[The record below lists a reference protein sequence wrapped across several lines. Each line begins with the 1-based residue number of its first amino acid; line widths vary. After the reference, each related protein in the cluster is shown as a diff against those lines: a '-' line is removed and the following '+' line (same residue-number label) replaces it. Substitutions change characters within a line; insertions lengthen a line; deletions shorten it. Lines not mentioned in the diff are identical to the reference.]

1 MIGWLFWKESRMV
14 KWIFFFTKWTKN
26 APKNIFFKQFV
37 TSCLQ
42 NKTIFNIEESATGE
56 YNMKS
61 KIFSFNA
68 IITFVLIA
76 FLFGVTEIG
85 FFYISNKVT
94 ADCWENLHQIGKN
107 ADSRLVF
114 VSRSQMGALIN
125 ITDLFTSVETFD
137 NPEVVK
143 YIQEVRVGPL
153 QAPVRVYRRNGY
165 YIYEKGSG
173 TNPKV
178 VGLLNKYFSP
188 SPYIT
193 PVHEDVFRP
202 GVMVAEQ
209 FFPIRHKGEIVG
221 VLAAVIDLHVLP
233 GFFAQ
238 SNVNSEGLNLLILD
252 RRDSLLF
259 VDTFH
264 KKMSKISDYSSRR
277 TKSGYSYEKW
287 VSDVM
292 GKRTSDFA
300 FLRENG
306 EVTFLTALPSLV
318 ENWTMLVAISEDVAL
333 AKALLVRKTFI
344 IISLIELFALIFYLF
359 WMVRD
364 IKKRLESENREYAD
378 ILSTLSGSFDDLFY
392 VNLKDDSFIEFVSHK
407 KFQKL
412 EMKTGKENFFT
423 WAKSKIQ
430 EYCNFEDQE
439 LVLDFLTKSRFAD
452 GLNPG
457 ESLSVE
463 FRLDDQHRK
472 NRYYRLRAHK
482 AVSAHDHVIFT
493 LENVDDEVR
502 KSDMQRQDLER
513 RNRMIASLAADFD
526 CVQYV
531 ELHDAKFDDMAETY
545 RESEM
550 LARIIPGWAA
560 EKTFMLKLDLLLTYV
575 VCDADRE
582 DFLAQTRREVILANL
597 KKQPTYYVN
606 FKALINGKELFYQLK
621 FIADKIG
628 TEKIKGFVIGI
639 HSVDEEIK
647 QQLEIQEKLKR
658 NLEIIDILSEDY
670 TALYYMNFKTLKTGV
685 LSLVND
691 DNTDVRDFISQN
703 DNLMDVFKNF
713 VEELVHP
720 SDRSLLEPYMDLEYV
735 RKTLANQK
743 RINVD
748 FRRNYSGVF
757 KYTRMTIAKAEA
769 VDEEPELVAVGFIEI
784 DEQYRAEAERQENI
798 RRVMTLSDEF
808 ESIYDVNI
816 DDGTYRVSTKSS
828 KHSEEIKGYQAMN
841 LDFFEL
847 NANSIPVVI
856 YEDDREMMS
865 KYMTKQYML
874 DRLEKEM
881 SYFID
886 YRAVIDE
893 KILWYRMKV
902 TRSGNWMNERRMLV
916 GVFNNDENYRK
927 EKAQQEALE
936 QALQMAK
943 SASRAKTTFLNNMSH
958 DIRTP
963 MNAIIGYTRLAKAHL
978 DNSDQIKD
986 YLGKIA
992 QSSDHLLSLIN
1003 DVLDMSRIESG
1014 KMNLN
1019 EKSENLSNIIHML
1032 KDIVQADI
1040 RSRRIEFFVDSA
1052 DVSDEEVVCDKLRLN
1067 QVLLNVLSNAI
1078 KYTPAGGTVSMRIMQ
1093 LGVTDTGYGKYEFR
1107 VKDSGIGM
1115 NAEFLKTIYDPFTR
1129 VTSSTVSG
1137 IQGTGLGM
1145 AITKNIVTMMGGEI
1159 QIQSEENVGTEVIIT
1174 FDFKLGCQ
1182 HKEPERIPEVEG
1194 MRCLVVDDDT
1204 NACRSIVKMLKDIG
1218 MHSEWCASGKEAV
1231 IRAEDSFQDNDLF
1244 GLFLIDWLMPDVNGI
1259 EVARRIRRM
1268 VGDEVPI
1275 LILTAYDWSD
1285 IEEEAKNA
1293 GVSGFVSKPLFF
1305 SDLRKIVSTYCCPH
1319 EEVPVKQEPEVSF
1332 VGKSILLVEDNE
1344 LNCEISREVLE
1355 DFGIKV
1361 SMAEDGSV
1369 ALNMMKKAKP
1379 GDYDLILMDVQ
1390 MPIMDGFEATR
1401 KIRALPDKRIAEI
1414 PIIAMTANAF
1424 AEDCQAAL
1432 DAGMNEHVTKPV
1444 DFDKLKVTLAKFLT

>member
-1 MIGWLFWKESRMV
+1 MIGRLFWKESRMV
-14 KWIFFFTKWTKN
+14 KWIFFFTKWAKI

-42 NKTIFNIEESATGE
+42 NKTIFTIEESATGE

-85 FFYISNKVT
+85 FFYISKRAT
-94 ADCWENLHQIGKN
+94 ADCWENLHQIAKN

-306 EVTFLTALPSLV
+306 DVIFLTALPSLV

-344 IISLIELFALIFYLF
+344 IISLIEIFALIFYLF

-430 EYCNFEDQE
+430 KYCNFEDQE

-621 FIADKIG
+621 FIADRVG

-881 SYFID
+881 SYFVD

-978 DNSDQIKD
+978 DNSEQIKD

-1231 IRAEDSFQDNDLF
+1231 LRAEDSFQDNDLF

>member
-1 MIGWLFWKESRMV
+1 
-14 KWIFFFTKWTKN
+14 
-26 APKNIFFKQFV
+26 
-37 TSCLQ
+37 
-42 NKTIFNIEESATGE
+42 
-56 YNMKS
+56 MKS

-85 FFYISNKVT
+85 FFYISKRVT
-94 ADCWENLHQIGKN
+94 ADCWENLHQIAKN

-143 YIQEVRVGPL
+143 YIQEVRIGPL

-173 TNPKV
+173 SNPKV

-202 GVMVAEQ
+202 GVMVVEQ

-221 VLAAVIDLHVLP
+221 VLAAVVDLHVLP

-238 SNVNSEGLNLLILD
+238 SNVNSDGLNLLILD

-264 KKMSKISDYSSRR
+264 KKMSKITDYASRKTER
-277 TKSGYSYEKW
+277 GYSYEKW
-287 VSDVM
+287 VSDISA
-292 GKRTSDFA
+292 KRTSDFA

-306 EVTFLTALPSLV
+306 DVIFLTALPSLV

-333 AKALLVRKTFI
+333 AKALLVRKTFV
-344 IISLIELFALIFYLF
+344 IISLIEIFALIFYLF

-392 VNLKDDSFIEFVSHK
+392 VNLKDDQWEQYTYSNDNCGTEYST
-407 KFQKL
+407 
-412 EMKTGKENFFT
+412 E
-423 WAKSKIQ
+423 WAKAKIQ

-575 VCDADRE
+575 VCDTDRE

-621 FIADKIG
+621 FIADKVG
-628 TEKIKGFVIGI
+628 NEKIKGFVIGI

-691 DNTDVRDFISQN
+691 ENADVRDFISQN
-703 DNLMDVFKNF
+703 DNLIDLFKNF
-713 VEELVHP
+713 VTELVHP
-720 SDRSLLEPYMDLEYV
+720 SDRELLEPYMDLEYV
-735 RKTLANQK
+735 RKCLANQK

-748 FRRNYSGVF
+748 FRRNYSGVY

-769 VDEEPELVAVGFIEI
+769 VNEEPELVAVGFIEI

-841 LDFFEL
+841 QDFFAL
-847 NANSIPVVI
+847 NTNSIPAVI

-1052 DVSDEEVVCDKLRLN
+1052 DVSDEEVICDKLRLN

-1159 QIQSEENVGTEVIIT
+1159 QIQSEENVGTEVVIT

-1218 MHSEWCASGKEAV
+1218 MHSEWCVSGKEAV
-1231 IRAEDSFQDNDLF
+1231 LRAEDSFQDNDLF

-1268 VGDEVPI
+1268 VGEDVPI

-1361 SMAEDGSV
+1361 HMAEDGSV

>member
-1 MIGWLFWKESRMV
+1 
-14 KWIFFFTKWTKN
+14 
-26 APKNIFFKQFV
+26 
-37 TSCLQ
+37 
-42 NKTIFNIEESATGE
+42 
-56 YNMKS
+56 MKS

-68 IITFVLIA
+68 IITIALIA

-85 FFYISNKVT
+85 FFYISNRVT
-94 ADCWENLHQIGKN
+94 ADCWESLHQTGRN

-114 VSRSQMGALIN
+114 VYRSQMGALIN
-125 ITDLFTSVETFD
+125 ITDLFTSVEAFS
-137 NPEVVK
+137 NPEVVN
-143 YIQEVRVGPL
+143 YLQEVRVGPL
-153 QAPVRVYRRNGY
+153 QAPVRVYRRNGD
-165 YIYEKGSG
+165 YIYEKGG
-173 TNPKV
+173 GNNPKV
-178 VGLLNKYFSP
+178 AGLLNKYFSP

-202 GVMVAEQ
+202 GVMVVEQ

-221 VLAAVIDLHVLP
+221 VLAAVVDLHVLP

-238 SNVNSEGLNLLILD
+238 SNASDNGLDLLILD

-259 VDTFH
+259 MDTFN
-264 KKMSKISDYSSRR
+264 KKMSKITEFSTRKTKRGYQYDRWISDI
-277 TKSGYSYEKW
+277 
-287 VSDVM
+287 M
-292 GKRTSDFA
+292 AKRTSDFA
-300 FLRENG
+300 FVRENG
-306 EVTFLTALPSLV
+306 DVIFLSSIPSLV
-318 ENWTMLVAISEDVAL
+318 ENWTMLVAINEDRAL
-333 AKALLVRKTFI
+333 AKALLVQKVFV
-344 IISLIELFALIFYLF
+344 IISLIEILALALYLF
-359 WMVRD
+359 WMIRD
-364 IKKRLESENREYAD
+364 IKKRLESENREYSD

-392 VNLKDDSFIEFVSHK
+392 VNMKDDSYIEFVSHK

-430 EYCNFEDQE
+430 EYCKFEDQE
-439 LVLDFLTKSRFAD
+439 LVLDFLTKSRFAED
-452 GLNPG
+452 LSPG
-457 ESLSVE
+457 DSLSVE
-463 FRLDDQHRK
+463 FRLNDQHGHNK
-472 NRYYRLRAHK
+472 YYRLRAHK

-493 LENVDDEVR
+493 LENVDDEIR
-502 KSDMQRQDLER
+502 KSDQQRQDLER

-531 ELHDAKFDDMAETY
+531 EVQDKKEDDAADTY
-545 RESEM
+545 RESEK
-550 LARIIPGWAA
+550 LKRLIPGWDS
-560 EKTFMLKLDLLLTYV
+560 EKSFKHRLDLLLTYI
-575 VCDADRE
+575 VCDSDRE
-582 DFLAQTRREVILANL
+582 SFLAQTRREVILSNL
-597 KKQPTYYVN
+597 KKQSTYYVN
-606 FKALINGKELFYQLK
+606 FKALLNGQELFYQLK
-621 FIADKIG
+621 FIADKVG
-628 TEKIKGFVIGI
+628 TKIKGFVIGL

-670 TALYYMNFKTLKTGV
+670 TALYYVNLKTMQTGV
-685 LSLVND
+685 LSL
-691 DNTDVRDFISQN
+691 S
-703 DNLMDVFKNF
+703 NF
-713 VEELVHP
+713 VKPDMGAIITESGDLLESYRRFVAELVHP
-720 SDRSLLEPYMDLEYV
+720 DDRRLLEPYMDLSYLRE
-735 RKTLANQK
+735 RLSTQK
-743 RINVD
+743 RINID
-748 FRRNYSGVF
+748 FRRNYSGVY
-757 KYTRMTIAKAEA
+757 KYTRLTVAKAEA
-769 VDEEPELVAVGFIEI
+769 VDVEPELVALGFIEI
-784 DEQYRAEAERQENI
+784 DAQYRAEAERQENI
-798 RRVMTLSDEF
+798 RRIMTLSDEF
-808 ESIYDVNI
+808 DSIYDVNI
-816 DDGTYRVSTKSS
+816 DTGTYTCSTKNGD
-828 KHSEEIKGYQAMN
+828 HAEEIKGYQMMN
-841 LDFFEL
+841 QDFFQL
-847 NANSIPVVI
+847 NANSIPKVI
-856 YEDDREMMS
+856 YRDDQEMML
-865 KYMTKQYML
+865 KCMTKQDML

-886 YRAVIDE
+886 YRCVIDNR
-893 KILWYRMKV
+893 ILWYRMKV
-902 TRSGNWMNERRMLV
+902 TRSGNWMKERRMLV
-916 GVFNNDENYRK
+916 GVYNNDENHRK

-963 MNAIIGYTRLAKAHL
+963 MNAIIGYTKLAKAHL

-1040 RSRRIEFFVDSA
+1040 RSRKIDFFVDSA
-1052 DVSDEEVVCDKLRLN
+1052 DVSDEEVICDKLRLN

-1078 KYTPAGGTVSMRIMQ
+1078 KYTPAGGIVSMRILQ
-1093 LGVTDTGYGKYEFR
+1093 IGVTDSGYGKYEFR
-1107 VKDSGIGM
+1107 IKDTGIGM

-1129 VTSSTVSG
+1129 VKSSTVSG

-1145 AITKNIVTMMGGEI
+1145 AITKNIVTMMGGDIEI
-1159 QIQSEENVGTEVIIT
+1159 TSEENVGTEVVIS
-1174 FDFKLGCQ
+1174 FDFKLGKQ
-1182 HKEPERIPEVEG
+1182 HMEPEHIPEVEG

-1204 NACRSIVKMLKDIG
+1204 NACRSIVKMLKDLG
-1218 MHSEWCASGKEAV
+1218 MHLEWCSSGKEAV
-1231 IRAEDSFQDNDLF
+1231 LRTEDSLQDNDMF
-1244 GLFLIDWLMPDVNGI
+1244 GMFFIDWLMPDVNGI

-1268 VGDEVPI
+1268 VGENVPI
-1275 LILTAYDWSD
+1275 LILTAYDWAD

-1293 GVSGFVSKPLFF
+1293 GVTGFVSKPVFL
-1305 SDLRKIVSTYCCPH
+1305 SDLRKTIAKYCCTH
-1319 EEVPVKQEPEVSF
+1319 DEVVVKNDPEVCF

-1355 DFGIKV
+1355 DLGIEV

-1390 MPIMDGFEATR
+1390 MPIMDGYEATR
-1401 KIRALPDKRIAEI
+1401 RIRALPNKKIADI
-1414 PIIAMTANAF
+1414 PIVAMTANAF

-1444 DFDKLKVTLAKFLT
+1444 DFDKLKVILAKFLA

>member
-1 MIGWLFWKESRMV
+1 
-14 KWIFFFTKWTKN
+14 
-26 APKNIFFKQFV
+26 
-37 TSCLQ
+37 
-42 NKTIFNIEESATGE
+42 
-56 YNMKS
+56 MKS
-61 KIFSFNA
+61 KIFSLNA
-68 IITFVLIA
+68 IITFALIA

-85 FFYISNKVT
+85 FFYITSKVT
-94 ADCWENLHQIGKN
+94 EDCWENLHQTGRN

-114 VSRSQMGALIN
+114 VYRSQMGALIN

-143 YIQEVRVGPL
+143 YIQEVRIGPL

-173 TNPKV
+173 NNPKV
-178 VGLLNKYFSP
+178 AGLLNKYFSP

-238 SNVNSEGLNLLILD
+238 SNASDNGLNLLILD

-259 VDTFH
+259 MDTFH
-264 KKMSKISDYSSRR
+264 KKMSKITDYSSR
-277 TKSGYSYEKW
+277 KPKYGYHYDKW
-287 VSDVM
+287 ISDM
-292 GKRTSDFA
+292 MAKRVSDFA

-306 EVTFLTALPSLV
+306 EVIFLSSIPSLV
-318 ENWTMLVAISEDVAL
+318 ENWTMLVAIDEDRAL
-333 AKALLVRKTFI
+333 AKALLVRKVFI
-344 IISLIELFALIFYLF
+344 ILSLIEILALALYLF
-359 WMVRD
+359 WMIRD
-364 IKKRLESENREYAD
+364 VKKRLESENREYSD

-392 VNLKDDSFIEFVSHK
+392 VNMKDDSYVEFVSHK

-412 EMKTGKENFFT
+412 EMKTGKDNFFT

-439 LVLDFLTKSRFAD
+439 LVVDFLTKSRFVE
-452 GLNPG
+452 GLDPG
-457 ESLSVE
+457 DSLSVE
-463 FRLDDQHRK
+463 FRLNDQRG
-472 NRYYRLRAHK
+472 RSEYYRMRAHK
-482 AVSAHDHVIFT
+482 AVSANDHVIFT
-493 LENVDDEVR
+493 LENVDDEIR
-502 KSDMQRQDLER
+502 KSDQQRQDLER

-531 ELHDAKFDDMAETY
+531 EVQEKKVDDIADTY
-545 RESEM
+545 RESEK
-550 LARIIPGWAA
+550 LKRLIPGWDT
-560 EKTFMLKLDLLLTYV
+560 EKVFKHRLDLLLTYIV
-575 VCDADRE
+575 SDSDRE
-582 DFLAQTRREVILANL
+582 SFLAQTRREVILANL
-597 KKQPTYYVN
+597 KKQSTYYVN
-606 FKALINGKELFYQLK
+606 FKAVMNGKELFYQLK
-621 FIADKIG
+621 FIADKVG
-628 TEKIKGFVIGI
+628 SKIKGFVIGL

-647 QQLEIQEKLKR
+647 QQLEIQENLKR

-670 TALYYMNFKTLKTGV
+670 TALYYVNLKTMQTGV
-685 LSLVND
+685 LSFSNYVQPDMGVIMAESND
-691 DNTDVRDFISQN
+691 LFVSFRRFIN
-703 DNLMDVFKNF
+703 
-713 VEELVHP
+713 ELVYP
-720 SDRSLLEPYMDLEYV
+720 ADRGLLEPYLDLSYLREQLS
-735 RKTLANQK
+735 TQK
-743 RINVD
+743 RINID
-748 FRRNYSGVF
+748 FRRNYSGVY
-757 KYTRMTIAKAEA
+757 KYTRLTIAKAEA
-769 VDEEPELVAVGFIEI
+769 VDIEPELVALGFIEI
-784 DEQYRAEAERQENI
+784 DAQYRAEAERQENI
-798 RRVMTLSDEF
+798 RRIMTLSDEF

-816 DDGTYRVSTKSS
+816 DTGTYTCSTKGG
-828 KHSEEIKGYQAMN
+828 KHTEEIKGYQAMN
-841 LDFFEL
+841 SDFFQL
-847 NANSIPVVI
+847 NANSIPKVI
-856 YEDDREMMS
+856 YEDDQEMML

-886 YRAVIDE
+886 YRAILDD
-893 KILWYRMKV
+893 KIIWYRMKV
-902 TRSGNWMNERRMLV
+902 TRSGDWMNERRMLV
-916 GVFNNDENYRK
+916 GVFNNDENHRK

-963 MNAIIGYTRLAKAHL
+963 MNAIIGYTKLAKAHL

-1019 EKSENLSNIIHML
+1019 EKTENLSSIIHML

-1040 RSRRIEFFVDSA
+1040 RSRKVEFFVDSA
-1052 DVSDEEVVCDKLRLN
+1052 DVNDEEVICDKLRLN

-1078 KYTPAGGTVSMRIMQ
+1078 KYTPAGGTVSMRILQ
-1093 LGVTDTGYGKYEFR
+1093 IGVTDSGYGKYEFR
-1107 VKDSGIGM
+1107 VKDTGIGM

-1129 VTSSTVSG
+1129 VKSSTVSG

-1159 QIQSEENVGTEVIIT
+1159 EIQSEENVGTEVVIT
-1174 FDFKLGCQ
+1174 FDFKLGKQ
-1182 HKEPERIPEVEG
+1182 HVEPERIPEVDG
-1194 MRCLVVDDDT
+1194 LRCLVVDDDT
-1204 NACRSIVKMLKDIG
+1204 NACRSIVKMLKDLG
-1218 MHSEWCASGKEAV
+1218 MHMEWCSSGKEAV
-1231 IRAEDSFQDNDLF
+1231 LRTEDSLQDKDLF
-1244 GLFLIDWLMPDVNGI
+1244 GMFFIDWLMPDVNGI

-1268 VGDEVPI
+1268 VGDDVPI

-1285 IEEEAKNA
+1285 IEEEARNA
-1293 GVSGFVSKPLFF
+1293 GVTGFVSKPVFF
-1305 SDLRKIVSTYCCPH
+1305 SDLRKVISTYCCPH
-1319 EEVPVKQEPEVSF
+1319 DEAPVKSDPEVNF

-1344 LNCEISREVLE
+1344 LNCEISREMLE
-1355 DFGIKV
+1355 DLGIKV
-1361 SMAEDGSV
+1361 SLAEDGSV
-1369 ALNMMKKAKP
+1369 ALNMMKKAKR
-1379 GDYDLILMDVQ
+1379 GDFDLILMDVQ
-1390 MPIMDGFEATR
+1390 MPIMDGYEATR
-1401 KIRALPDKRIAEI
+1401 RIRALPNKFIADI

>member
-1 MIGWLFWKESRMV
+1 MV
-14 KWIFFFTKWTKN
+14 KWIFFFTKWAKS

-292 GKRTSDFA
+292 GKRTADFA

-412 EMKTGKENFFT
+412 EMKTGKEDFFT
-423 WAKSKIQ
+423 WAKAKIQ

-463 FRLDDQHRK
+463 FRLDEQHRK

-531 ELHDAKFDDMAETY
+531 ELHDVKFDDMAETY

-621 FIADKIG
+621 FIADRVG

-685 LSLVND
+685 LSLVHD

-816 DDGTYRVSTKSS
+816 DDGTYRVSTKNS

-1231 IRAEDSFQDNDLF
+1231 LRAEDSFQDNDLF
-1244 GLFLIDWLMPDVNGI
+1244 GMFLIDWLMPDVNGI

>member
-1 MIGWLFWKESRMV
+1 M
-14 KWIFFFTKWTKN
+14 
-26 APKNIFFKQFV
+26 
-37 TSCLQ
+37 
-42 NKTIFNIEESATGE
+42 
-56 YNMKS
+56 
-61 KIFSFNA
+61 
-68 IITFVLIA
+68 
-76 FLFGVTEIG
+76 
-85 FFYISNKVT
+85 
-94 ADCWENLHQIGKN
+94 
-107 ADSRLVF
+107 
-114 VSRSQMGALIN
+114 
-125 ITDLFTSVETFD
+125 
-137 NPEVVK
+137 
-143 YIQEVRVGPL
+143 
-153 QAPVRVYRRNGY
+153 
-165 YIYEKGSG
+165 
-173 TNPKV
+173 
-178 VGLLNKYFSP
+178 
-188 SPYIT
+188 
-193 PVHEDVFRP
+193 
-202 GVMVAEQ
+202 
-209 FFPIRHKGEIVG
+209 
-221 VLAAVIDLHVLP
+221 
-233 GFFAQ
+233 
-238 SNVNSEGLNLLILD
+238 
-252 RRDSLLF
+252 
-259 VDTFH
+259 
-264 KKMSKISDYSSRR
+264 
-277 TKSGYSYEKW
+277 
-287 VSDVM
+287 
-292 GKRTSDFA
+292 
-300 FLRENG
+300 
-306 EVTFLTALPSLV
+306 
-318 ENWTMLVAISEDVAL
+318 
-333 AKALLVRKTFI
+333 
-344 IISLIELFALIFYLF
+344 
-359 WMVRD
+359 
-364 IKKRLESENREYAD
+364 
-378 ILSTLSGSFDDLFY
+378 
-392 VNLKDDSFIEFVSHK
+392 
-407 KFQKL
+407 
-412 EMKTGKENFFT
+412 
-423 WAKSKIQ
+423 
-430 EYCNFEDQE
+430 
-439 LVLDFLTKSRFAD
+439 
-452 GLNPG
+452 
-457 ESLSVE
+457 
-463 FRLDDQHRK
+463 
-472 NRYYRLRAHK
+472 
-482 AVSAHDHVIFT
+482 
-493 LENVDDEVR
+493 
-502 KSDMQRQDLER
+502 
-513 RNRMIASLAADFD
+513 
-526 CVQYV
+526 
-531 ELHDAKFDDMAETY
+531 
-545 RESEM
+545 
-550 LARIIPGWAA
+550 
-560 EKTFMLKLDLLLTYV
+560 LTYV

-621 FIADKIG
+621 FIADRVG

-1231 IRAEDSFQDNDLF
+1231 LRAEDSFQDNDLF
-1244 GLFLIDWLMPDVNGI
+1244 GMFLIDWLMPDVNGI

>member
-1 MIGWLFWKESRMV
+1 
-14 KWIFFFTKWTKN
+14 
-26 APKNIFFKQFV
+26 
-37 TSCLQ
+37 
-42 NKTIFNIEESATGE
+42 
-56 YNMKS
+56 MKS

-292 GKRTSDFA
+292 GKRTADFA

-333 AKALLVRKTFI
+333 AKALLVRKTFV

-531 ELHDAKFDDMAETY
+531 ELHDVKFDDMAETY

-621 FIADKIG
+621 FIADRVG

-685 LSLVND
+685 LSLAHD
-691 DNTDVRDFISQN
+691 DNADVRDFISQN

-713 VEELVHP
+713 VEELVYP

-1231 IRAEDSFQDNDLF
+1231 LRAEDSFQDNDLF
-1244 GLFLIDWLMPDVNGI
+1244 GMFLIDWLMPDVNGI

>member
-1 MIGWLFWKESRMV
+1 
-14 KWIFFFTKWTKN
+14 
-26 APKNIFFKQFV
+26 
-37 TSCLQ
+37 
-42 NKTIFNIEESATGE
+42 
-56 YNMKS
+56 MKS

-412 EMKTGKENFFT
+412 EMKTGKEDFFT

-531 ELHDAKFDDMAETY
+531 ELHDVKFDDMAETY

-621 FIADKIG
+621 FIADRVG

-713 VEELVHP
+713 VEELVYP

-816 DDGTYRVSTKSS
+816 DDGTYRVSTKNS

-1231 IRAEDSFQDNDLF
+1231 LRAEDSFQDNDLF
-1244 GLFLIDWLMPDVNGI
+1244 GMFLIDWLMPDVNGI

>member
-1 MIGWLFWKESRMV
+1 
-14 KWIFFFTKWTKN
+14 
-26 APKNIFFKQFV
+26 
-37 TSCLQ
+37 
-42 NKTIFNIEESATGE
+42 
-56 YNMKS
+56 MKS

-68 IITFVLIA
+68 IITIVLIA

-85 FFYISNKVT
+85 FFYISNRVT
-94 ADCWENLHQIGKN
+94 ADCWENLHQIGRN

-238 SNVNSEGLNLLILD
+238 SNVNSNGLDLLILD

-264 KKMSKISDYSSRR
+264 KKMSKISDYSSRK
-277 TKSGYSYEKW
+277 TKSGYSYDKW
-287 VSDVM
+287 ISDVM
-292 GKRTSDFA
+292 AKRVSDFV
-300 FLRENG
+300 FTRENG
-306 EVTFLTALPSLV
+306 EVIFLTAMPSLV
-318 ENWTMLVAISEDVAL
+318 ENWTMLVAITEDVAL
-333 AKALLVRKTFI
+333 AKAMLVRKTFI
-344 IISLIELFALIFYLF
+344 IISVIELLALILYLF

-364 IKKRLESENREYAD
+364 IKKRLESENREYSD

-412 EMKTGKENFFT
+412 EVRPGKENFFT

-430 EYCNFEDQE
+430 EYCYFEDQE
-439 LVLDFLTKSRFAD
+439 LVQDFLIKSRFAD

-457 ESLSVE
+457 DSLSVE
-463 FRLDDQHRK
+463 FRLDDQHGK
-472 NRYYRLRAHK
+472 NRYYRMRAHK
-482 AVSAHDHVIFT
+482 AVSAYDHVIFT
-493 LENVDDEVR
+493 IENVDEEIR
-502 KSDMQRQDLER
+502 RSDKQRQDLER

-531 ELHDAKFDDMAETY
+531 ELQETKFDDVAETY
-545 RESEM
+545 RESES
-550 LARIIPGWAA
+550 LSRVIPGWAA
-560 EKTFMLKLDLLLTYV
+560 EKSFMVKLDLLLTYF
-575 VCDADRE
+575 VCDNDRE
-582 DFLAQTRREVILANL
+582 AFLAQTRREVILANL
-597 KKQPTYYVN
+597 KKQSTYYVN
-606 FKALINGKELFYQLK
+606 FKAVMNGKELFYQLK
-621 FIADKIG
+621 FIADRVG
-628 TEKIKGFVIGI
+628 TEKVKGFVIGL

-685 LSLVND
+685 LSLDD
-691 DNTDVRDFISQN
+691 DNHSEIRDFISQN
-703 DNLMDVFKNF
+703 GDLMDTFKQF
-713 VEELVHP
+713 VAELVHP
-720 SDRSLLEPYMDLEYV
+720 DDRSLLEPYKDMDYIRES
-735 RKTLANQK
+735 LAHQK

-748 FRRNYSGVF
+748 FRRNYSGVYM
-757 KYTRMTIAKAEA
+757 YTRMTIAKAEA

-798 RRVMTLSDEF
+798 RRIMTLSDEF
-808 ESIYDVNI
+808 DSIYDVNL
-816 DDGTYRVSTKSS
+816 DNGTYRVSTKNGL
-828 KHSEEIKGYQAMN
+828 HSDEIKGYQAMN
-841 LDFFEL
+841 SDFFQL
-847 NANSIPVVI
+847 NANSIPMVI
-856 YEDDREMMS
+856 YKDDREMMS
-865 KYMTKQYML
+865 TSMTKQYML

-886 YRAVIDE
+886 YRCVIDE

-916 GVFNNDENYRK
+916 GVFNNDENHRK

-963 MNAIIGYTRLAKAHL
+963 MNAIIGYTRLAKAHM
-978 DNSDQIKD
+978 DNKDQIKD

-1040 RSRRIEFFVDSA
+1040 RSRRIEFYVDSA

-1093 LGVTDTGYGKYEFR
+1093 IGVTDSGYGKYEFR

-1145 AITKNIVTMMGGEI
+1145 AITKNIVTMMGGDI
-1159 QIQSEENVGTEVIIT
+1159 QIQSEENVGTEVVIT
-1174 FDFKLGCQ
+1174 FDFKLGKQ
-1182 HKEPERIPEVEG
+1182 HKAPERIPEVDG

-1218 MHSEWCASGKEAV
+1218 MHSEWCSSGKEAV
-1231 IRAEDSFQDNDLF
+1231 LRTEDSFQDKDFF
-1244 GLFLIDWLMPDVNGI
+1244 GMFLIDWLMPDVNGI

-1268 VGDEVPI
+1268 VGENVPI

-1293 GVSGFVSKPLFF
+1293 GVTGFVSKPLFF

-1319 EEVPVKQEPEVSF
+1319 DEVPVKKEPEVNF

-1355 DFGIKV
+1355 DFGIEV

-1390 MPIMDGFEATR
+1390 MPIMDGYEATR
-1401 KIRALPDKRIAEI
+1401 RIRALPNKKIAEI
-1414 PIIAMTANAF
+1414 PIVAMTANAF

-1444 DFDKLKVTLAKFLT
+1444 DFDKLKVILAKFLT

>member
-1 MIGWLFWKESRMV
+1 
-14 KWIFFFTKWTKN
+14 
-26 APKNIFFKQFV
+26 
-37 TSCLQ
+37 
-42 NKTIFNIEESATGE
+42 
-56 YNMKS
+56 MKS

-94 ADCWENLHQIGKN
+94 ADCWENLHQIAKN

-143 YIQEVRVGPL
+143 YIQEVRIGPL

-173 TNPKV
+173 SNPKV

-202 GVMVAEQ
+202 GVMVVEQ

-221 VLAAVIDLHVLP
+221 VLAAVVDLHVLP

-238 SNVNSEGLNLLILD
+238 SNVNSDGLNLLILD

-264 KKMSKISDYSSRR
+264 KKMSKITDYASRKTER
-277 TKSGYSYEKW
+277 GYSYEKW
-287 VSDVM
+287 LSDISA
-292 GKRTSDFA
+292 KRTSDFA

-306 EVTFLTALPSLV
+306 DVIFLTALPSLV

-333 AKALLVRKTFI
+333 AKALLVRKTFV
-344 IISLIELFALIFYLF
+344 IISLIEIFALIFYLF

-412 EMKTGKENFFT
+412 EMKTGRENFFT
-423 WAKSKIQ
+423 WAKAKIQ

-482 AVSAHDHVIFT
+482 AVSAYDHVIFT

-502 KSDMQRQDLER
+502 RSDMQRQDLER

-575 VCDADRE
+575 VCDTDRE

-691 DNTDVRDFISQN
+691 ENADVRDFISQN
-703 DNLMDVFKNF
+703 DNLIDVFKNF
-713 VEELVHP
+713 VTELVHP
-720 SDRSLLEPYMDLEYV
+720 SDRELLEPYMDLEYV
-735 RKTLANQK
+735 RKCLANQK

-881 SYFID
+881 SYFVD

-1052 DVSDEEVVCDKLRLN
+1052 DVSDEEVICDKLRLN

-1159 QIQSEENVGTEVIIT
+1159 QIQSEENVGTEVVIT

-1231 IRAEDSFQDNDLF
+1231 LRAEDSFQDNDLF

-1268 VGDEVPI
+1268 VGEDVPI

-1361 SMAEDGSV
+1361 HMAEDGSV

>member
-1 MIGWLFWKESRMV
+1 
-14 KWIFFFTKWTKN
+14 
-26 APKNIFFKQFV
+26 
-37 TSCLQ
+37 
-42 NKTIFNIEESATGE
+42 
-56 YNMKS
+56 MKS

-85 FFYISNKVT
+85 FFYISKRVT
-94 ADCWENLHQIGKN
+94 ADCWENLHQIAKN

-143 YIQEVRVGPL
+143 YIQEVRIGPL

-173 TNPKV
+173 SNPKV

-202 GVMVAEQ
+202 GVMVVEQ

-221 VLAAVIDLHVLP
+221 VLAAVVDLHVLP

-238 SNVNSEGLNLLILD
+238 SNVNSDGLNLLILD

-264 KKMSKISDYSSRR
+264 KKMSKITDYASRKTER
-277 TKSGYSYEKW
+277 GYSYEKW
-287 VSDVM
+287 VSDISA
-292 GKRTSDFA
+292 KRTSDFA

-306 EVTFLTALPSLV
+306 DVIFLTALPSLV

-333 AKALLVRKTFI
+333 AKALLVRKTFV
-344 IISLIELFALIFYLF
+344 IISLIEIFALIFYLF

-412 EMKTGKENFFT
+412 EMKTGKEDFFT
-423 WAKSKIQ
+423 WAKAKIQ

-463 FRLDDQHRK
+463 FRLDDRHRK

-502 KSDMQRQDLER
+502 RSDMQRQDLER

-575 VCDADRE
+575 VCDTDRE

-621 FIADKIG
+621 FIADKVG
-628 TEKIKGFVIGI
+628 NEKIKGFVIGI

-691 DNTDVRDFISQN
+691 ENADVRDFISQN
-703 DNLMDVFKNF
+703 DNLIDLFKNF
-713 VEELVHP
+713 VTELVHP
-720 SDRSLLEPYMDLEYV
+720 SDRELLEPYMDLEYV
-735 RKTLANQK
+735 RKCLANQK

-748 FRRNYSGVF
+748 FRRNYSGVY

-769 VDEEPELVAVGFIEI
+769 VNEEPELVAVGFIEI

-841 LDFFEL
+841 QDFFAL
-847 NANSIPVVI
+847 NTNSIPAVI

-1052 DVSDEEVVCDKLRLN
+1052 DVSDEEVICDKLRLN

-1159 QIQSEENVGTEVIIT
+1159 QIQSEENVGTEVVIT

-1218 MHSEWCASGKEAV
+1218 MHSEWCVSGKEAV
-1231 IRAEDSFQDNDLF
+1231 LRAEDSFQDNDLF

-1268 VGDEVPI
+1268 VGEDVPI

-1361 SMAEDGSV
+1361 HMAEDGSV

>member
-1 MIGWLFWKESRMV
+1 
-14 KWIFFFTKWTKN
+14 
-26 APKNIFFKQFV
+26 
-37 TSCLQ
+37 
-42 NKTIFNIEESATGE
+42 
-56 YNMKS
+56 MKS

-85 FFYISNKVT
+85 FFYISKRVT
-94 ADCWENLHQIGKN
+94 ADCWENLHQIAKN

-143 YIQEVRVGPL
+143 YIQEVRIGPL

-173 TNPKV
+173 SNPKV

-202 GVMVAEQ
+202 GVMVVEQ

-221 VLAAVIDLHVLP
+221 VLAAVVDLHVLP

-238 SNVNSEGLNLLILD
+238 SNVNSDGLNLLILD

-264 KKMSKISDYSSRR
+264 KKMSKITDYASRKTER
-277 TKSGYSYEKW
+277 GYSYEKW
-287 VSDVM
+287 VSDISA
-292 GKRTSDFA
+292 KRTSDFA

-306 EVTFLTALPSLV
+306 DVIFLTALPSLV

-333 AKALLVRKTFI
+333 AKALLVRKTFV
-344 IISLIELFALIFYLF
+344 IISLIEIFALIFYLF

-412 EMKTGKENFFT
+412 EMKTGRENFFT
-423 WAKSKIQ
+423 WAKAKIQ

-575 VCDADRE
+575 VCDTDRE

-621 FIADKIG
+621 FIADKVG
-628 TEKIKGFVIGI
+628 NEKIKGFVIGI

-691 DNTDVRDFISQN
+691 ENADVRDFISQN
-703 DNLMDVFKNF
+703 DNLIDLFKNF
-713 VEELVHP
+713 VTELVHP
-720 SDRSLLEPYMDLEYV
+720 SDRELLEPYMDLEYV
-735 RKTLANQK
+735 RKCLANQK

-748 FRRNYSGVF
+748 FRRNYSGVY

-769 VDEEPELVAVGFIEI
+769 VNEEPELVAVGFIEI

-841 LDFFEL
+841 QDFFAL
-847 NANSIPVVI
+847 NTNSIPAVI

-1052 DVSDEEVVCDKLRLN
+1052 DVSDEEVICDKLRLN

-1159 QIQSEENVGTEVIIT
+1159 QIQSEENVGTEVVIT

-1218 MHSEWCASGKEAV
+1218 MHSEWCVSGKEAV
-1231 IRAEDSFQDNDLF
+1231 LRAEDSFQDNDLF

-1268 VGDEVPI
+1268 VGEDVPI

-1361 SMAEDGSV
+1361 HMAEDGSV

>member
-1 MIGWLFWKESRMV
+1 
-14 KWIFFFTKWTKN
+14 
-26 APKNIFFKQFV
+26 
-37 TSCLQ
+37 
-42 NKTIFNIEESATGE
+42 
-56 YNMKS
+56 MKS

-264 KKMSKISDYSSRR
+264 KKMSKISDYSSRK

-531 ELHDAKFDDMAETY
+531 ELHDVKFDDMAETY

-621 FIADKIG
+621 FIADRVG
-628 TEKIKGFVIGI
+628 TEKVKGFVIGI

-685 LSLVND
+685 LSLVHD

-1231 IRAEDSFQDNDLF
+1231 LRAEDSFQDNDLF
-1244 GLFLIDWLMPDVNGI
+1244 GMFLIDWLMPDVNGI

-1361 SMAEDGSV
+1361 HMAEDGSV

>member
-1268 VGDEVPI
+1268 VGEDVPI

>member
-1 MIGWLFWKESRMV
+1 
-14 KWIFFFTKWTKN
+14 
-26 APKNIFFKQFV
+26 
-37 TSCLQ
+37 
-42 NKTIFNIEESATGE
+42 
-56 YNMKS
+56 MKS

-85 FFYISNKVT
+85 FFYISKRVT
-94 ADCWENLHQIGKN
+94 ADCWENLHQIAKN

-143 YIQEVRVGPL
+143 YIQEVRIGPL

-173 TNPKV
+173 SNPKV

-202 GVMVAEQ
+202 GVMVVEQ

-221 VLAAVIDLHVLP
+221 VLAAVVDLHVLP

-238 SNVNSEGLNLLILD
+238 SNVNSDGLNLLILD

-264 KKMSKISDYSSRR
+264 KKMSKITDYASRKTER
-277 TKSGYSYEKW
+277 GYSYEKW
-287 VSDVM
+287 VSDISA
-292 GKRTSDFA
+292 KRTSDFA

-306 EVTFLTALPSLV
+306 DVIFLTALPSLV

-333 AKALLVRKTFI
+333 AKALLVRKTFV
-344 IISLIELFALIFYLF
+344 IISLIEIFALIFYLF

-412 EMKTGKENFFT
+412 EMKTGRENFFT
-423 WAKSKIQ
+423 WAKAKIQ

-575 VCDADRE
+575 VCDTDRE

-621 FIADKIG
+621 FIADKVG
-628 TEKIKGFVIGI
+628 NEKIKGFVIGI

-691 DNTDVRDFISQN
+691 ENADVRDFISQN
-703 DNLMDVFKNF
+703 DNLIDVFKNF
-713 VEELVHP
+713 VTELVHP
-720 SDRSLLEPYMDLEYV
+720 SDRELLEPYMDLEYV
-735 RKTLANQK
+735 RKCLANQK

-748 FRRNYSGVF
+748 FRRNYSGVY

-769 VDEEPELVAVGFIEI
+769 VNEEPELVAVGFIEI

-841 LDFFEL
+841 QDFFAL
-847 NANSIPVVI
+847 NTNSIPAVI

-1052 DVSDEEVVCDKLRLN
+1052 DVSDEEVICDKLRLN

-1159 QIQSEENVGTEVIIT
+1159 QIQSEENVGTEVVIT

-1218 MHSEWCASGKEAV
+1218 MHSEWCVSGKEAV
-1231 IRAEDSFQDNDLF
+1231 LRAEDSFQDNDLF

-1268 VGDEVPI
+1268 VGEDVPI

-1293 GVSGFVSKPLFF
+1293 GVSGFVSKPLFL

-1361 SMAEDGSV
+1361 HMAEDGSV

>member
-1 MIGWLFWKESRMV
+1 
-14 KWIFFFTKWTKN
+14 
-26 APKNIFFKQFV
+26 
-37 TSCLQ
+37 
-42 NKTIFNIEESATGE
+42 
-56 YNMKS
+56 MKS

-94 ADCWENLHQIGKN
+94 ADCWENLHQIAKN

-143 YIQEVRVGPL
+143 YIQEVRIGPL

-173 TNPKV
+173 SNPKV

-202 GVMVAEQ
+202 GVMVVEQ

-221 VLAAVIDLHVLP
+221 VLAAVVDLHVLP

-238 SNVNSEGLNLLILD
+238 SNVNSDGLNLLILD

-264 KKMSKISDYSSRR
+264 KKMSKITDYASRKTER
-277 TKSGYSYEKW
+277 GYSYEKW
-287 VSDVM
+287 LSDISA
-292 GKRTSDFA
+292 KRTSDFA

-306 EVTFLTALPSLV
+306 DVIFLTALPSLV

-333 AKALLVRKTFI
+333 AKALLVRKTFV
-344 IISLIELFALIFYLF
+344 IISLIEIFALIFYLF

-412 EMKTGKENFFT
+412 EMKTGRENFFT
-423 WAKSKIQ
+423 WAKAKIQ

-575 VCDADRE
+575 VCDTDRE

-621 FIADKIG
+621 FIADKVG
-628 TEKIKGFVIGI
+628 NEKIKGFVIGI

-691 DNTDVRDFISQN
+691 ENADVRDFISQN
-703 DNLMDVFKNF
+703 DDIMDLFRHYV
-713 VEELVHP
+713 VELVHP
-720 SDRSLLEPYMDLEYV
+720 SDKSLLEPYMDMDYV
-735 RKTLANQK
+735 RKCLANQK

-748 FRRNYSGVF
+748 FRRNYSGVY

-769 VDEEPELVAVGFIEI
+769 VNEEPELVAVGFIEI

-841 LDFFEL
+841 QDFFEL
-847 NANSIPVVI
+847 NTNSIPAVI

-1052 DVSDEEVVCDKLRLN
+1052 DVSDEEVICDKLRLN

-1159 QIQSEENVGTEVIIT
+1159 QIQSEENVGTEVVIT

-1231 IRAEDSFQDNDLF
+1231 LRAEDSFQDNDLF

-1268 VGDEVPI
+1268 VGEDVPI

-1355 DFGIKV
+1355 DLGIKV
-1361 SMAEDGSV
+1361 HMAEDGSV

>member
-1 MIGWLFWKESRMV
+1 
-14 KWIFFFTKWTKN
+14 
-26 APKNIFFKQFV
+26 
-37 TSCLQ
+37 
-42 NKTIFNIEESATGE
+42 
-56 YNMKS
+56 MKS

-85 FFYISNKVT
+85 FFYISKRVT
-94 ADCWENLHQIGKN
+94 ADCWENLHQIAKN

-143 YIQEVRVGPL
+143 YIQEVRIGPL

-173 TNPKV
+173 SNPKI

-202 GVMVAEQ
+202 GVMVVEQ

-221 VLAAVIDLHVLP
+221 VLAAVVDLHVLP

-238 SNVNSEGLNLLILD
+238 SNVNSDGLNLLILD

-264 KKMSKISDYSSRR
+264 KKMSKITDYASRKTER
-277 TKSGYSYEKW
+277 GYSYEKW
-287 VSDVM
+287 VSDISA
-292 GKRTSDFA
+292 KRTSDFA

-306 EVTFLTALPSLV
+306 DVIFLTALPSLV

-333 AKALLVRKTFI
+333 AKALLVRKTFV
-344 IISLIELFALIFYLF
+344 IISLIEIFALIFYLF

-412 EMKTGKENFFT
+412 EMKTGRENFFT
-423 WAKSKIQ
+423 WAKAKIQ

-575 VCDADRE
+575 VCDTDRE

-621 FIADKIG
+621 FIADKVG
-628 TEKIKGFVIGI
+628 NEKIKGFVIGI

-691 DNTDVRDFISQN
+691 ENADVRDFISQN
-703 DNLMDVFKNF
+703 DNLIDLFKNF
-713 VEELVHP
+713 VTELVHP
-720 SDRSLLEPYMDLEYV
+720 SDRELLEPYMDLEYV
-735 RKTLANQK
+735 RKCLANQK

-748 FRRNYSGVF
+748 FRRNYSGVY

-769 VDEEPELVAVGFIEI
+769 VNEEPELVAVGFIEI

-841 LDFFEL
+841 QDFFAL
-847 NANSIPVVI
+847 NTNSIPAVI

-1052 DVSDEEVVCDKLRLN
+1052 DVSDEEVICDKLRLN

-1159 QIQSEENVGTEVIIT
+1159 QIQSEENVGTEVVIT

-1218 MHSEWCASGKEAV
+1218 MHSEWCVSGKEAV
-1231 IRAEDSFQDNDLF
+1231 LRAEDSFQDNDLF

-1268 VGDEVPI
+1268 VGEDVPI

-1361 SMAEDGSV
+1361 HMAEDGSV

>member
-14 KWIFFFTKWTKN
+14 KWIFFFTKWAKN

-621 FIADKIG
+621 FIADRVG

>member
-1 MIGWLFWKESRMV
+1 
-14 KWIFFFTKWTKN
+14 
-26 APKNIFFKQFV
+26 
-37 TSCLQ
+37 
-42 NKTIFNIEESATGE
+42 
-56 YNMKS
+56 MKS

-264 KKMSKISDYSSRR
+264 KKMSKISDYSSRK

-392 VNLKDDSFIEFVSHK
+392 VNLKDDSFIEFISHK

-621 FIADKIG
+621 FIADRVG
-628 TEKIKGFVIGI
+628 TEKVKGFVIGI

-685 LSLVND
+685 LSLVHD

-735 RKTLANQK
+735 RKTLVNQK

-881 SYFID
+881 SYFVD
-886 YRAVIDE
+886 YRAVIDG
-893 KILWYRMKV
+893 KIIWYRMKV

-1052 DVSDEEVVCDKLRLN
+1052 DVSDEEVICDKLRLN

-1159 QIQSEENVGTEVIIT
+1159 QIQSEENVGTEVVIT

-1231 IRAEDSFQDNDLF
+1231 LRAEDSFQDNDLF
-1244 GLFLIDWLMPDVNGI
+1244 GMFLIDWLMPDVNGI

-1268 VGDEVPI
+1268 VGEDVPI

-1305 SDLRKIVSTYCCPH
+1305 SDLRKIVSTYCCSH